1 MIHTII
7 GIDGEKKLCAIARKY
22 LKQNVSEGHLL
33 NAILQAIAE

>member
-1 MIHTII
+1 MIDAII
-7 GIDGEKKLCAIARKY
+7 GIDGKKLCAIARKY